1 MARDLGLRMIA
12 EGVESPAQADYLR
25 RQGVQYGQGWLF
37 ARPMPFAELV
47 RRMEEQA
54 SIDAGLARA
63 AG

>member
-1 MARDLGLRMIA
+1 MIA
-12 EGVESPAQADYLR
+12 EGVESAEQADYLR

-54 SIDAGLARA
+54 SIDACLARA